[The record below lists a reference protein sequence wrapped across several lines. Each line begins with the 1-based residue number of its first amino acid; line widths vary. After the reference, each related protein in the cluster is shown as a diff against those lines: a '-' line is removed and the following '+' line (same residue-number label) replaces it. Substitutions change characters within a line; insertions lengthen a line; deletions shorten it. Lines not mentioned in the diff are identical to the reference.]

1 MEGNNQFED
10 LCLMSLC
17 KHNVIA
23 NSSYSWWG
31 AWLNNN
37 PGKIVVAPSNW
48 FTDNKSLADLYPNNW
63 III

>member
-1 MEGNNQFED
+1 
-10 LCLMSLC
+10 MSLC
-17 KHNVIA
+17 KHNVTA

-31 AWLNNN
+31 AWLNSN
-37 PGKIVVAPSNW
+37 PDKIVVAPSNW